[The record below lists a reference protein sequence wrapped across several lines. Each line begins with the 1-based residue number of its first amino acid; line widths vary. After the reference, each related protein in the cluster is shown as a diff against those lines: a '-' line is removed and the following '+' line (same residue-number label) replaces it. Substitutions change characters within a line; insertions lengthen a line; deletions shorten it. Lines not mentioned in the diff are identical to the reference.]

1 MSRFK
6 YLTGLIIV
14 VIASV
19 GCGGARSKST
29 TAAAHADGLEPD
41 HPIDIPAEITSETRN
56 LWQKTLYLL
65 PTNHPQRLQLRDRIA
80 ESLLTTF
87 KETDA
92 KKVDERL
99 VLFEQALHLHDASD
113 FKPGKVSEPVC
124 AMAEWAVETFE
135 RRGDEA
141 LVLAGLRYMML
152 AQPEN
157 VQYKE
162 HYIALAEWSKSVRAT
177 VVSRIQQ
184 ISSLIELYS
193 RMVTLVPDA
202 EVVNE
207 LAGLHI
213 ERFQEVREAF
223 QRGIQD
229 GSGLGDPR
237 EIIMQSRA
245 IQTTP
250 IDIIHIYFISGDI
263 LGARRHLEGLVAD
276 GQLDVSYIELLDRIA
291 QGEDLADSYYSLA
304 RSLVPIDPRAALRA
318 YILARAHDPKDHR
331 FPMSIGLLFDELDCS
346 ECAVD
351 FYIEAAEIAQS
362 EDVYASVFELIT
374 KSLSQLHIQE
384 RVKASK
390 RVIKRVDAVVAK
402 AIEEHPDKETELR
415 ASASSL
421 LYTMGEVE
429 FDNGMVSAALAHFAS
444 SHEVSPNVPS
454 LIKLQEV
461 YYLLNDF
468 DSAMKII
475 EQARAFSLDG
485 TEMSNY
491 LRAVIQEKYADIL
504 AATGRRDEA
513 TAAYREAL
521 AKLESGSEL
530 LDGSPS
536 VAIRRGIIKHRLGDL
551 TGSQAAFLLAIRL
564 DPDRAE
570 TYGTL
575 LSFLVVNNRLSDAVE
590 IYRRAYNQD
599 RIKAMWKIYYSL
611 WVEGLSRRTGKGSIE
626 LAKGYLESSN
636 GDTWQDDL
644 AKYFCGKIT
653 LEQLREKAQNT
664 GQHVEVNYYGAI
676 IAMAEGNNNSAK
688 VMLDKVIH
696 SNLLGFFEYK
706 MALALVKDEYST
718 SKSK

>member
-1 MSRFK
+1 MFRTK
-6 YLTGLIIV
+6 YLTGLIVIV
-14 VIASV
+14 LATA

-29 TAAAHADGLEPD
+29 TADAQRDRLHPD
-41 HPIDIPAEITSETRN
+41 RPIEIPAEISSETRN

-65 PTNHPQRLQLRDRIA
+65 PTGHPQRTQLRDRIA
-80 ESLLTTF
+80 ESLLKTF
-87 KETDA
+87 GETDD

-99 VLFEQALHLHDASD
+99 ALFEQALHLHDATD

-124 AMAEWAVETFE
+124 AMAEWAVDIFE
-135 RRGDEA
+135 QRGDEA
-141 LVLAGLRYMML
+141 LVLAGLRYLML
-152 AQPEN
+152 AQPEKA
-157 VQYKE
+157 QYE
-162 HYIALAEWSKSVRAT
+162 ERYLELVEWSKSVRDT
-177 VVSRIQQ
+177 VVSSIQR

-202 EVVNE
+202 DVVNA
-207 LAGLHI
+207 LAELHI
-213 ERFQEVREAF
+213 ERYHEVREAF

-229 GSGLGDPR
+229 GTGLGDPR

-250 IDIIHIYFISGDI
+250 IDIIHIYFISGNI
-263 LGARRHLEGLVAD
+263 LGARKHLEGLVAD

-304 RSLVPIDPRAALRA
+304 RSLVSIDPRAALRA
-318 YILARAHDPKDHR
+318 YILARAHDAEDHR
-331 FPMSIGLLFDELDCS
+331 FSMSIGLLFDELDCS

-351 FYIEAAEIAQS
+351 FYIESAEIAKS
-362 EDVYASVFELIT
+362 EEVYANIFELIT
-374 KSLSQLHIQE
+374 KSLGQLHMQE
-384 RVKASK
+384 RMEASK
-390 RVIKRVDAVVAK
+390 RVIKRADSVIEK
-402 AIEEHPDKETELR
+402 AIHEHPEKETELR

-429 FDNGMVSAALAHFAS
+429 FDDGMVSSALTHFTR
-444 SHEVSPNVPS
+444 SHDISPNVPS

-461 YYLLNDF
+461 YYLLEDYEP
-468 DSAMKII
+468 AMKII
-475 EQARAFSLDG
+475 EQALSFSLDG

-504 AATGRRDEA
+504 SAIGRRDES
-513 TAAYREAL
+513 TVAYREAL

-575 LSFLVVNNRLSDAVE
+575 ISFLVVNGRLTDALE
-590 IYRRAYNQD
+590 IYRQAYNQD

-611 WVEGLSRRTGKGSIE
+611 WVEGLSRRTGKGSVD
-626 LAKGYLESSN
+626 LARGYLESSN
-636 GDTWQDDL
+636 GDSWQDAL
-644 AKYFCGKIT
+644 AQYFCGKIT
-653 LEQLREKAQNT
+653 LSQLRERAKNT
-664 GQHVEVNYYGAI
+664 GQQVEVSYYGAI
-676 IAMAEGNNNSAK
+676 IALAEGKNADAK
-688 VMLDKVIH
+688 KMLDKVIQ

-706 MALALVKDEYST
+706 MAQAILKDELST
-718 SKSK
+718 EKSK